1 MPKYC
6 GMTWIPE
13 KKGMTQ
19 VVTQWVHTPT
29 PHPSNKCGHIIV
41 QCLLKAKHLFYKS
54 CKITEKKEGKGSCWV
69 ERKGLVGASWT
80 KTSLDSAFI
89 IQIRN
94 GISEHASFSFKNRPG
109 YFSVNKF
116 TIKETCVALPCTSQ
130 GKKHKKSLE
139 KFPSLVSRGMNTD
152 WDIIWLDL
160 GVGGG
165 TTAPLSFCEI
175 L

>member
-1 MPKYC
+1 
-6 GMTWIPE
+6 MTWIPE

-41 QCLLKAKHLFYKS
+41 QCLLKVKHSFYKS
-54 CKITEKKEGKGSCWV
+54 CKITEKNEGKGSCSV

-89 IQIRN
+89 IQICN
-94 GISEHASFSFKNRPG
+94 GINEHANFSFKNRPG

-116 TIKETCVALPCTSQ
+116 TIKETCVALPCTSR
-130 GKKHKKSLE
+130 GKKHKNLE
-139 KFPSLVSRGMNTD
+139 KYPSLVSGGMNTD
-152 WDIIWLDL
+152 WHIIWLDL

-175 L
+175 CNIW